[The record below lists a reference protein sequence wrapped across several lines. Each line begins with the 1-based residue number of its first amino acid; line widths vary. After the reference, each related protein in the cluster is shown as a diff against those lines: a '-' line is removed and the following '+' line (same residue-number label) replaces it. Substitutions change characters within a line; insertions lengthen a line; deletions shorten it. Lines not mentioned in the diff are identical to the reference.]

1 MPEATKKCPFC
12 GEEILAVA
20 IKCKF
25 CQSMLPGTV
34 ADASAAPADGTPP
47 EISLMDVAA
56 NLFRGAE
63 AVGGRLQ
70 ITTHKLFFLP
80 HAVNIQR
87 TPQEIDLKDITEV
100 GPRNT
105 LGLVPNGMY
114 VRTKDGTEYRFVVWG
129 RSNLIKIIQAASKD
143 RIEGQL

>member
-20 IKCKF
+20 VKCRF
-25 CQSMLPGTV
+25 CQSMLPANS
-34 ADASAAPADGTPP
+34 ADASPAPAGETFA
-47 EISLMDVAA
+47 EVSLMDVAA
-56 NLFRGAE
+56 NLFRGVE

-80 HAVNIQR
+80 HAVNIQNS
-87 TPQEIDLKDITEV
+87 PQEIDLKDITEV

-114 VRTKDGTEYRFVVWG
+114 IRTKDGTEYKFVVWG
-129 RSNLIKIIQAASKD
+129 RGNLIKIIQAASKD
-143 RIEGQL
+143 RIEGSL

>member
-25 CQSMLPGTV
+25 CQSMLNANPV
-34 ADASAAPADGTPP
+34 AASPAPAGETLP

-80 HAVNIQR
+80 HAVNIQNS
-87 TPQEIDLKDITEV
+87 PQEIDLKEITDV
-100 GPRNT
+100 GP
-105 LGLVPNGMY
+105 
-114 VRTKDGTEYRFVVWG
+114 
-129 RSNLIKIIQAASKD
+129 
-143 RIEGQL
+143 

>member
-20 IKCKF
+20 IKCRF
-25 CQSMLPGTV
+25 CQSMLPGAP
-34 ADASAAPADGTPP
+34 ADASAAPADGTPG

-56 NLFRGAE
+56 NLFRGPE

-114 VRTKDGTEYRFVVWG
+114 VRTKDG
-129 RSNLIKIIQAASKD
+129 Q
-143 RIEGQL
+143 